1 MYEKIILQLQQG
13 QKATQALLF
22 PDTVEFSADEAI
34 IFEKILPDIEAI
46 GFDLEKISANS
57 YNIIGVPSVITETAT
72 ADRLLKD
79 IVADVVDESVV
90 GREIYEKIALRTAKA
105 YAKSMQNSNEYE
117 TEYIISSLLQC
128 QTPNFSP
135 DGSKIIVVLSDEDIW
150 GSGS

>member
-1 MYEKIILQLQQG
+1 M
-13 QKATQALLF
+13 
-22 PDTVEFSADEAI
+22 
-34 IFEKILPDIEAI
+34 
-46 GFDLEKISANS
+46 
-57 YNIIGVPSVITETAT
+57 
-72 ADRLLKD
+72 
-79 IVADVVDESVV
+79 
-90 GREIYEKIALRTAKA
+90 GREIYEKIALRMAKA